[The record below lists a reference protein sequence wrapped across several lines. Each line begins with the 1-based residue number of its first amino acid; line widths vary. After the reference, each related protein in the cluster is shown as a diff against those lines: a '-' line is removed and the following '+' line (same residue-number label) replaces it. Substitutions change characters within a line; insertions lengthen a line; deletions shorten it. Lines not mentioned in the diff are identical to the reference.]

1 MIKSSTRLALAAG
14 VFSMA
19 SISTGAP
26 GASAADLVLGVP
38 NWPAASATANVL
50 KLVIEENFGLD
61 VELQNGTN
69 PIIFEAMDQGS
80 MHLHPEVWMPNQQN
94 LHDRYVKE
102 NASVVMN
109 NNPVQAEQGMCV
121 PSYVVE
127 EYDIRSIEDLTDPE
141 KMAIFDKDGD
151 GRPEIWIGAP
161 GWASTAI
168 ERIRAKSYGY
178 DEVLDLQE
186 YDGTVAWGALG
197 TAVDAGEPWLG
208 FCYDPHFIFVAYD
221 LTFLEEP
228 EHDPDTWTIIQP
240 TDDPAWLE
248 KSQASTAWKGATL
261 HLHYAASIQDEFPE
275 VAAMLDSYKM
285 PSEALS
291 EMGYALTLKDM
302 DPAVFARQWV
312 DENEDV
318 VLGWLTQ

>member
-1 MIKSSTRLALAAG
+1 MIKSTTRLALAAG
-14 VFSMA
+14 VFSLV
-19 SISTGAP
+19 SVSS
-26 GASAADLVLGVP
+26 ASAADLVLGVP

-50 KLVIEENFGLD
+50 KVVIEENFGLD

-94 LHDRYVKE
+94 LHDRYVKD
-102 NASVVMN
+102 NQSVIMN
-109 NNPVQAEQGMCV
+109 DNPVQAVQGMCV
-121 PSYVVE
+121 PTYVVE
-127 EYDIRSIEDLTDPE
+127 QYDIRSIEDLTDPE
-141 KMAIFDKDGD
+141 KMAIFDKDGN
-151 GRPEIWIGAP
+151 GTPEIWIGAP
-161 GWASTAI
+161 GWASTII

-178 DEVLDLQE
+178 DQVLDLQE

-197 TAVDAGEPWLG
+197 AAVEAGEPWLG

-228 EHDPDTWTIIQP
+228 AHDPETWNIVQP

-248 KSQASTAWKGATL
+248 VSEASTAWKGATL
-261 HLHYAASIQDEFPE
+261 HLHYAANIRDNFPE
-275 VAAMLDSYKM
+275 VAAMLDAYEM

>member
-1 MIKSSTRLALAAG
+1 MIKSTTRFALAAG
-14 VFSMA
+14 VFSLV
-19 SISTGAP
+19 SVSS
-26 GASAADLVLGVP
+26 ASAADLVLGVP

-50 KLVIEENFGLD
+50 KVVIEENFGLD

-94 LHDRYVKE
+94 LHDRYVKD
-102 NASVVMN
+102 NQSVIMN
-109 NNPVQAEQGMCV
+109 DNPVQAVQGMCV
-121 PSYVVE
+121 PTYVVE
-127 EYDIRSIEDLTDPE
+127 QYDIRSIEDLTDPE
-141 KMAIFDKDGD
+141 KMAIFDKDGN
-151 GRPEIWIGAP
+151 GTPEIWIGAP
-161 GWASTAI
+161 GWASTII

-178 DEVLDLQE
+178 DQVLDLQE

-197 TAVDAGEPWLG
+197 AAVEAGEPWLG

-228 EHDPDTWTIIQP
+228 AHDPETWNIVQP

-248 KSQASTAWKGATL
+248 VSEASTAWKGATL
-261 HLHYAASIQDEFPE
+261 HLHYAANIRDNFPE
-275 VAAMLDSYKM
+275 VAAMLDAYEM

>member
-1 MIKSSTRLALAAG
+1 MIRTTARTALAAG
-14 VFSMA
+14 ALSLA
-19 SISTGAP
+19 SVST
-26 GASAADLVLGVP
+26 ASAADLVLGMP
-38 NWPAASATANVL
+38 NWPAAVATSNVL
-50 KLVIEENFGLD
+50 KVVIEENFGLE

-102 NASVVMN
+102 RGSVVMN
-109 NNPVQAEQGMCV
+109 DNPVQAVQGMCV

-127 EYDIRSIEDLTDPE
+127 QYDIRSIEDLTDPE
-141 KMAIFDKDGD
+141 KMAIFDKDGN
-151 GRPEIWIGAP
+151 GTPEIWIGAP
-161 GWASTAI
+161 GWASTVI

-178 DEVLDLQE
+178 DQVLDLQE

-197 TAVDAGEPWLG
+197 SAIEAGEPWLG

-228 EHDPDTWTIIQP
+228 AHDPETWHIVQP

-248 KSQASTAWKGATL
+248 KSRASTAWKGATL
-261 HLHYAASIQDEFPE
+261 HLHYAASIRENFPE
-275 VAAMLDSYKM
+275 VAAMLDAYEM
-285 PSEALS
+285 PSEAIS
-291 EMGYALTLKDM
+291 EMGYALTLEDM
-302 DPAVFARQWV
+302 DPAVFARKWV
-312 DENEDV
+312 DENQDV
-318 VLGWLTQ
+318 ILAWLTQ